1 MIVTIGILLA
11 GFLFGLLLKG
21 RVKLPTSA
29 ITMASICLLLFIL
42 GLEIGG
48 NDELLGN
55 LPTMGLTALIVTVL
69 AVLGSV
75 VLARLFTKKE
85 EMAVGAPRAE
95 ANGGTAQAAKASDAG
110 APAGGTQA
118 AEAPAGGLRD
128 SLIIVGCFVA
138 GVLVALAGWLPEDL
152 PMGQITTWGLYVLL
166 VCVGLGLGMD
176 EGFFASLKTLPVRSL
191 LLPLVTIVGSLAG
204 GLLAWWVVS
213 LMHTTAPGLA
223 DTLAVTSG
231 FGYYSLSS
239 VLLDEARGPMIATIA
254 LASNLLR
261 ELLTLLSA
269 PLLRRWFGP
278 YAVIAS
284 GGATSMDTT
293 LPVAVR
299 YGGSRY
305 APVSIYHGFFLT
317 VAVPFIVSFFIS
329 YA

>member
-85 EMAVGAPRAE
+85 EMAGGATRTE
-95 ANGGTAQAAKASDAG
+95 ASGGTAQAAKASDAG

-166 VCVGLGLGMD
+166 VCVGFGLGMD

-261 ELLTLLSA
+261 ELLTLLTA